1 MKTAV
6 QIFLK
11 QTCRNTGRLILQLVL
26 LCATI
31 VFFAVSLNL
40 FANSTRNL
48 QTVEDTYKTI
58 ATMEIYGYVDRNG
71 NLVHPGDESN
81 MGYHWLSVEDY
92 DLSPLLALDSVKS
105 IDLRTRVGA
114 YIPGQVAIFK
124 DHTVPPT
131 FSVESVTPFS
141 TNNIIRFVLD
151 SEEPMEI
158 SLLKETWQ
166 WLLFPIRVLDTSNQN
181 LQYPE
186 TFTLRLTTAVMEAAK
201 KCPEDIRRLNRSEV
215 SDRIIL
221 YPGVEYVM
229 SVKGGNCWQRD
240 EKTGVY
246 IWVGD
251 YDDSDS
257 SIELDLY
264 SFDYFSDDFLY
275 YSKSGIHNSNV
286 SNISTVLQ
294 SMPFALQRYEDVK
307 DDPVWK
313 ECCQSIEYSAH
324 SFTVTPTEDIS
335 LVPAWYQGA
344 MYLNEGRTITKE
356 EYKKGAKVCMVS
368 AQMAEY
374 QGWQVGDILDMHLY
388 TYDAFYDRTSV
399 IYPNA
404 TTQQNYMPSPFF
416 LKECG
421 GFFEEDTYEI
431 VGIFGIREFA
441 DFGET
446 AAEVFYNP
454 WNAIYIPANAAPN
467 APEGPIQPS
476 LITIRLK
483 NGSIDA
489 FKAAVEELGLT
500 DQVPGEY
507 EIKFSCFEQ
516 DYSKIAGGL
525 QEMNRNAKI
534 LLGLSAALL
543 AVTMILTAFLFSRQ
557 HKHSAGILRML
568 GGSKKQA
575 FTAILACAAA
585 VVAAGGIV
593 GTILGGVLTQSVGG
607 GIMGDVES
615 AAVELATGASL
626 GLTILTGLGCMVL
639 FLALTAIF
647 TATYIGKEPRQL
659 LPEGKN

>member
-11 QTCRNTGRLILQLVL
+11 QTRRGTKRLALQLVL
-26 LCATI
+26 LCAAT

-48 QTVEDTYKTI
+48 LTVEDTYKTI
-58 ATMEIYGYVDRNG
+58 ATMEIYGDVDAQG
-71 NLVHPGDESN
+71 NLVHPGDESYV
-81 MGYHWLSVEDY
+81 GRHLLSVEGY
-92 DLSPLLALDSVKS
+92 DLSPLLVLDSVKS

-114 YIPGQVAIFK
+114 YIPGQVAILK

-131 FSVESVTPFS
+131 YPVESVTPFS

-158 SLLKETWQ
+158 SLLKENWQ
-166 WLLFPIRVLDTSNQN
+166 WLRFPIRVVDSSNQN

-186 TFTLRLTTAVMEAAK
+186 AFTLRLTTAVMEEGR
-201 KCPEDIRRLNRSEV
+201 KCQEDIRRLNRSDV
-215 SDRIIL
+215 TDRIIL
-221 YPGVEYVM
+221 YPDVEYVM
-229 SVKGGNCWQRD
+229 SVTGGSDWQRD

-246 IWVGD
+246 TWVGD
-251 YDDSDS
+251 YSGS
-257 SIELDLY
+257 GSGIELDLY
-264 SFDYFSDDFLY
+264 PFDYYTDDFLY

-286 SNISTVLQ
+286 SRISTVLQ

-307 DDPVWK
+307 DDPVWN
-313 ECCQSIEYSAH
+313 ECCQAIEYSAH
-324 SFTVTPTEDIS
+324 SFTVTLTEDIS

-344 MYLNEGRTITKE
+344 MYLNEGRMITKA

-374 QGWQVGDILDMHLY
+374 QGWQVGDTLDMHLY
-388 TYDAFYDRTSV
+388 AYDAFYDRTSV

-404 TTQQNYMPSPFF
+404 TTQQNYIPPPFY
-416 LKECG
+416 LKDCG

-431 VGIFGIREFA
+431 VGIFGIREFTEF
-441 DFGET
+441 DKT
-446 AAEVFYNP
+446 AKEVYYNP

-467 APEGPIQPS
+467 ATEGPIQPS

-489 FKAAVEELGLT
+489 FKAAVEEMGLT
-500 DQVPGEY
+500 DFEIGEY
-507 EIKFSCFEQ
+507 ELKFSYFDQ
-516 DYSKIAGGL
+516 DYSKIQPGL
-525 QEMNRNAKI
+525 MEMNHNAK
-534 LLGLSAALL
+534 LLL
-543 AVTMILTAFLFSRQ
+543 ALSSLLLLVTMVLMSFLFAQQ

-575 FTAILACAAA
+575 FTAILACAAV
-585 VVAAGGIV
+585 VVAAGGV
-593 GTILGGVLTQSVGG
+593 MGTILGGALTQSVGDR
-607 GIMGDVES
+607 IIGDVQS
-615 AAVELATGASL
+615 TAAELATGANA
-626 GLTILTGLGCMVL
+626 GLTILTGLGCIVL
-639 FLALTAIF
+639 FLLLTAIF
-647 TATYIGKEPRQL
+647 IATYINKEPRQL
-659 LPEGKN
+659 LPEDKN